1 MQSNEN
7 RSGCQYR
14 NKSGCQYR
22 LVTEKAIVKIVMARM
37 TSNFSVIVIML
48 NVV

>member
-1 MQSNEN
+1 
-7 RSGCQYR
+7 
-14 NKSGCQYR
+14 
-22 LVTEKAIVKIVMARM
+22 VTEKAIVKIVMARM